1 VIGLDSSETHLPIQE
16 SFMSIIDKVVA
27 AVIPPESEEA
37 RMSARAKARASTG
50 QGDWL
55 GMVLDHHEQVEAG
68 FAAVKSAAEPASRV
82 VALEK
87 LSALLTGHSIAE
99 ETALYPALAKA
110 DEKGHATKAY
120 TEQSAAK
127 MQMGLLEDL
136 PPMSQEFLDKLEHI
150 RGAVAHHVYEEE
162 SNWFLDLKTKMS
174 AAAQV
179 KLTKQYQEH
188 FARYMGDDSD
198 I

>member
-1 VIGLDSSETHLPIQE
+1 
-16 SFMSIIDKVVA
+16 MSIIDKVVA
-27 AVIPPESEEA
+27 AVTPPESREA
-37 RMSARAKARASTG
+37 RATARARARAAAG
-50 QGDWL
+50 EDDWL
-55 GMVLDHHEQVEAG
+55 AMVLNHHEQVEAA
-68 FAAVKSAAEPASRV
+68 FAAVRAAADSGSRE
-82 VALEK
+82 VALET
-87 LSALLTGHSIAE
+87 LSNLLTGHSIAE
-99 ETALYPALAKA
+99 EAALYPALAKA

-136 PPMSQEFLDKLEHI
+136 PLMSQEFMDKLEHI

-162 SNWFLDLKTKMS
+162 SNWFLELKTKTP
-174 AAAQV
+174 AAEQA
-179 KLTKQYQEH
+179 KLTKRYQEH